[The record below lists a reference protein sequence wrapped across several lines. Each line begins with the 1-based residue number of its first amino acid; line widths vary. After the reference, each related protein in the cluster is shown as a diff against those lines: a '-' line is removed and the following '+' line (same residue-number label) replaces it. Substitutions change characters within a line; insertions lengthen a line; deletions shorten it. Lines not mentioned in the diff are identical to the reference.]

1 MPAKTIVA
9 KYLVNGDSFEIF
21 VNSDLAYDFITGKIQ
36 NPMTAVEVEEIFMDA
51 NKGERQ
57 SQDKVQKAFGTT
69 DIVKVCEAIL
79 KKGNVPITTEQRNK
93 LIAEKRKQI
102 VAIIARNAIDPRTN
116 TPHPPQRIENAI
128 NDAKVTI
135 EPFKNANEQVDAVV
149 KKISMALP
157 IKFASVRIEVRL
169 SAMDANRCYGTL
181 KQYGMKS
188 ENWLSDGSLSVVV
201 EFPAGMQGEFFEKIN
216 NLTHGN
222 AITKI
227 IE

>member
-36 NPMTAVEVEEIFMDA
+36 NPMTAVEVEEIFKDA